1 MVEKRNGGARPRD
14 ASCSF
19 ASSVSIERSPN
30 EHSTAGTIIGPG
42 PLITFFT
49 WAKFE
54 VTQISRRQNG
64 HGSHSQS
71 RESRRIRLT
80 RTAGAVEACRRKNRR
95 HTHTNT
101 HLATHTRPSSCSRR
115 CMVHLFV
122 LQLERCGGATLVV
135 PSRCSIFRAFRY
147 FPINRRALAS
157 ALSFPCI
164 QARTCARAHTH
175 THRPTDIHIQMQGR
189 KKHEYATYI
198 RQIPVYIY
206 MNRIYIC
213 MPPFLRVRGIL
224 THRVARVDARLYT

>member
-14 ASCSF
+14 VSCSF

-157 ALSFPCI
+157 ALSFSCI
-164 QARTCARAHTH
+164 QARTYARARTH
-175 THRPTDIHIQMQGR
+175 TDPHTYIYKCKQGR
-189 KKHEYATYI
+189 NTNMQH
-198 RQIPVYIY
+198 IY
-206 MNRIYIC
+206 DKYLCIC
-213 MPPFLRVRGIL
+213 
-224 THRVARVDARLYT
+224 T